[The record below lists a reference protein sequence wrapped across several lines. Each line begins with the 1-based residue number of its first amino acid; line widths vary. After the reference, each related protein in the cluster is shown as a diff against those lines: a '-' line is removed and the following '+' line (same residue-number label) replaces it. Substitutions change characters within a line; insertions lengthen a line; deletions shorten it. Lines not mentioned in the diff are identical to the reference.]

1 MTTLDSL
8 TSNDLNKMFT
18 RSSLAKA
25 RSYIPRA
32 GSLVRRGDRLT
43 SKVMGTRM
51 YDVEIQV
58 TDVAVMATC
67 TCPVG
72 GGCKHIAAVLL
83 RWVESPHLFRVEE
96 AESTETIG
104 SLEVNLSV
112 TLPPTPPKGQPLWL
126 GESFAARQSREQ
138 GILRAT
144 LEQRT
149 VADMRAIASTRGW
162 RLSGTRKADI
172 VDQLLAQMESMGET
186 AKAIYSLDTEDQQVL
201 RSVALHSGSRA
212 ALGRTAEQ
220 TALAQGPLI
229 KFEKATAY
237 LYHLLEVGL
246 VFSTVDGSF
255 GFTQYSGF
263 TPDLVPFV
271 LGRIFPPLLETI
283 VPSTWELEKAESGH
297 TVHLTD
303 PTASVRAIQNLLL
316 LFEQDP
322 PALRAPQPR
331 PRMEKFNTGLQ
342 GWNYVPEEVARLLAQ
357 SPRDVL
363 QQDAILTVPP
373 PEHALSD
380 QAIEKLLPLSHSQAH
395 LDFLYTLLAGAALVQ
410 GGSPVKPWPNG
421 RDAYLMRSAEQ
432 QHAALARSYF
442 RMTGWTELWEVERR
456 NPNLRIKRRTNAYY
470 QTPESV
476 LNELVEYRRLALR
489 LLAYLPDN
497 RWVTAE
503 QIAPLLQI
511 FWTRIGS
518 QVNAYGGS
526 GNRIPSLWYLAWDDK
541 ELDEENSTDWR
552 RGVWAFFSAILQ
564 GPVHWLGLADLVL
577 DGEKLHAF
585 RLHGLADLYWDRVES
600 LDFADSVAPPV
611 AAAGEAPSTAEDD
624 ESSPALSVDKTGR
637 IRVDTAVTTIP
648 GHNLLRKLGRVVSSM
663 VGLFVY
669 KLELDVVYATFES
682 GLTVNDLIAE
692 WDVALSVTMP
702 RSVRSQLFQWWKS
715 YGQTRIYRN
724 ATLIEFGDDYALTE
738 MKAITGLEKALVAE
752 LSPRLVL
759 IDRAAVT
766 DLVAQLE
773 KAGYTPKVS

>member
-1 MTTLDSL
+1 MMTLDNL
-8 TSNDLNKMFT
+8 TSNDINKMFT
-18 RSSLAKA
+18 RSALAKA
-25 RSYIPRA
+25 RSLIPRA

-43 SKVMGTRM
+43 SKVVGTRV

-58 TDVAVMATC
+58 SDIAVMATC

-83 RWVESPHLFRVEE
+83 RWVESPRLFRVEE
-96 AESTETIG
+96 AESTETVG

-112 TLPPTPPKGQPLWL
+112 ALPPTPPKAQPVWL

-138 GILRAT
+138 GILRAM

-149 VADMRAIASTRGW
+149 VADMREIAAARGW

-186 AKAIYSLDTEDQQVL
+186 AKAIYSLDIEDQQVL

-220 TALAQGPLI
+220 TALAQGPLT
-229 KFEKATAY
+229 KYEKATAY

-246 VFSTVDGSF
+246 LFSTLDGSIS
-255 GFTQYSGF
+255 FTQYSGF
-263 TPDLVPFV
+263 TPDLVPFA
-271 LGRIFPPLLETI
+271 LGRTFPPLLETV

-297 TVHLTD
+297 TVHLAD
-303 PTASVRAIQNLLL
+303 PTASVRAVQNLLL

-331 PRMEKFNTGLQ
+331 PRIEKFNTGLQ
-342 GWNYVPEEVARLLAQ
+342 GWSYVPKEVANLLAQ
-357 SPRDVL
+357 SPRDVR

-373 PEHALSD
+373 PDYALSEET
-380 QAIEKLLPLSHSQAH
+380 IEKLLPLGQNLKR
-395 LDFLYTLLAGAALVQ
+395 LDFLYALLVAAGLVQ
-410 GGSPVKPWPNG
+410 SGSPVKPWPSG
-421 RDAYLMRSAEQ
+421 RDVYLMLGPAQ

-456 NPNLRIKRRTNAYY
+456 TPQLRIRRRTNAYY

-497 RWVTAE
+497 RWITAG
-503 QIAPLLQI
+503 QIVPLLQI

-518 QVNAYGGS
+518 QSNIYNNA
-526 GNRIPSLWYLAWDDK
+526 NRTPSNWFLAWDDK
-541 ELDEENSTDWR
+541 ELDEENGTDWR

-564 GPVHWLGLADLVL
+564 GPVHWIGLADLVL

-600 LDFADSVAPPV
+600 LDFAELSPPV
-611 AAAGEAPSTAEDD
+611 SEVSESTPTGEE
-624 ESSPALSVDKTGR
+624 ESSDALSVDKTGR
-637 IRVDTAVTTIP
+637 IRVDTAVITVP

-669 KLELDVVYATFES
+669 KLDLDVVYATFES
-682 GLTVNDLIAE
+682 GLTLDDLVAE
-692 WDVALSVTMP
+692 WNAALPVEMP
-702 RSVRSQLFQWWKS
+702 RSVHSQLSQWWKS

-738 MKAITGLEKALVAE
+738 MKAVTGLEKALVAE

-759 IDRAAVT
+759 IDRNAVS

>member
-1 MTTLDSL
+1 MPTLESL
-8 TSNDLNKMFT
+8 TSNDLNKIFT

-32 GSLVRRGDRLT
+32 GSLVRKGNRLT

-58 TDVAVMATC
+58 TDVAIMATC

-83 RWVESPHLFRVEE
+83 RWVESPRLFRVEE
-96 AESTETIG
+96 AEPSETIG
-104 SLEVNLSV
+104 SLEVDLSV
-112 TLPPTPPKGQPLWL
+112 PLPPAPPKAQPGWL
-126 GESFAARQSREQ
+126 SESFAARQNREQ

-149 VADMRAIASTRGW
+149 VADLRQIAAARGW

-172 VDQLLAQMESMGET
+172 IEQLLAQMESMGET
-186 AKAIYSLDTEDQQVL
+186 AKAIYSLDAEDQQVL
-201 RSVALHSGSRA
+201 RSVALHSGSRV
-212 ALGRTAEQ
+212 ALGRTPEQ
-220 TALAQGPLI
+220 TALAQGPLT
-229 KFEKATAY
+229 KYDKTTAY

-246 VFSTVDGSF
+246 IFSTPEGSVSF
-255 GFTQYSGF
+255 SPYASRTQ
-263 TPDLVPFV
+263 DLIPFA
-271 LGRIFPPLLETI
+271 LGRTFPPVLETV
-283 VPSTWELEKAESGH
+283 VPTTWELEKAESGH
-297 TVHLTD
+297 SVHMAD

-342 GWNYVPEEVARLLAQ
+342 GWSYIPEEVARLLAQ
-357 SPRDVL
+357 SPRDVR

-373 PEHALSD
+373 PDYALSA
-380 QAIEKLLPLSHSQAH
+380 QAIDKLLPLSQSQAH
-395 LDFLYTLLAGAALVQ
+395 LDFLYNLLVSASLVQ
-410 GGSPVKPWPNG
+410 SGSPVKPWPTG
-421 RDAYLMRSAEQ
+421 RDTFLMRSPEQ
-432 QHAALARSYF
+432 QHAALAHSYF

-456 NPNLRIKRRTNAYY
+456 NPQLRIKRRTNAYY

-476 LNELVEYRRLALR
+476 LNELVEYRRLVLR

-497 RWVTAE
+497 RWITAA

-518 QVNAYGGS
+518 QSTSYSLA
-526 GNRIPSLWYLAWDDK
+526 NRLPSTWFLAWDDR

-564 GPVHWLGLADLVL
+564 GPIHWLGLADLVL

-600 LDFADSVAPPV
+600 LDLAEVSAPISEASEGLSTDEEDS
-611 AAAGEAPSTAEDD
+611 SD
-624 ESSPALSVDKTGR
+624 ALSVDKTGR
-637 IRVDTAVTTIP
+637 IRVDTTVITVP

-669 KLELDVVYATFES
+669 KLDLDVVYATFES
-682 GLTVNDLIAE
+682 GLTVHDLVAE
-692 WDVALSVTMP
+692 WDVALPVAMP
-702 RSVRSQLFQWWKS
+702 RSVHSQLFQWWNS

-738 MKAITGLEKALVAE
+738 MKAVTGLEKALVAE

-759 IDRAAVT
+759 IDRAAVAE
-766 DLVAQLE
+766 LVAQLE
-773 KAGYTPKVS
+773 KAGYTPKVN

>member
-1 MTTLDSL
+1 MPTLDSL
-8 TSNDLNKMFT
+8 TSNDLNKLFT

-25 RSYIPRA
+25 RSYIPRT
-32 GSLVRRGDRLT
+32 GSLVRRGNRLT
-43 SKVMGTRM
+43 AKVMGTRM

-58 TDVAVMATC
+58 SDPMIRASC

-72 GGCKHIAAVLL
+72 SGGCKHVGAVLL
-83 RWVESPHLFRVEE
+83 RWVESPRLFQVEE
-96 AESTETIG
+96 AESAESVG

-112 TLPPTPPKGQPLWL
+112 ALPPTPPKGQPVWL
-126 GESFAARQSREQ
+126 GEPFAARQTREQ
-138 GILRAT
+138 GILRAM

-149 VADMRAIASTRGW
+149 VADMRQIAAARGW
-162 RLSGTRKADI
+162 RLSGTRKSDI

-186 AKAIYSLDTEDQQVL
+186 AKAIYSLDAEDQQVL
-201 RSVALHSGSRA
+201 RSLALHSGSRA
-212 ALGRTAEQ
+212 ALGRTPEQ
-220 TALAQGPLI
+220 TALAQGPLT
-229 KFEKATAY
+229 KHEKAAAY

-246 VFSTVDGSF
+246 AFPTPGGSVGFSQF
-255 GFTQYSGF
+255 SGF
-263 TPDLVPFV
+263 TLDLVPFA

-297 TVHLTD
+297 TVHLAD

-322 PALRAPQPR
+322 PALHPPQPR
-331 PRMEKFNTGLQ
+331 PRIEKFNPGLQ
-342 GWNYVPEEVARLLAQ
+342 GWNYVPEEVASLLAQ
-357 SPRDVL
+357 SSTDVR
-363 QQDAILTVPP
+363 QQEAILTVPP
-373 PEHALSD
+373 PDYALSE
-380 QAIEKLLPLSHSQAH
+380 QAMENLLPLGQKPER
-395 LDFLYTLLAGAALVQ
+395 LDFLYSLLVAAGLVQ

-421 RDAYLMRSAEQ
+421 RDAYLMRSPAQ

-442 RMTGWTELWEVERR
+442 RMTGWTELWEVERH
-456 NPNLRIKRRTNAYY
+456 NPNLRIRRRTNAYY

-497 RWVTAE
+497 RWITAA
-503 QIAPLLQI
+503 QLVPLLQI

-518 QVNAYGGS
+518 QVIIYNT
-526 GNRIPSLWYLAWDDK
+526 GNRHPSAWFLAWGDK
-541 ELDEENSTDWR
+541 ELDEENWTDWR

-600 LDFADSVAPPV
+600 LDFADSAAPV
-611 AAAGEAPSTAEDD
+611 ADELLSAAEDE

-637 IRVDTAVTTIP
+637 IRVDTAVITVP

-669 KLELDVVYATFES
+669 KLDLDVVYATFES
-682 GLTVNDLIAE
+682 GLTVHDLVAE
-692 WDVALSVTMP
+692 WDVALPVAMP

-738 MKAITGLEKALVAE
+738 MKAVTGLEKAIVAE

-773 KAGYTPKVS
+773 KAGYTPKVN